1 VLLIASVI
9 LQGLSEAFRLIL
21 AGDRSLIEI
30 TIRTLTVSGLATI
43 LASCWS
49 IPLGVTLGLGRFRGR
64 ALLRGAFNAL
74 MGVPAVAIGLIFYL
88 LLSRSGPLGGLQL
101 LYTPAAVILG
111 QAALITPILV
121 SLVATT
127 VEAVDPE
134 IKSLALTLGASETAA
149 NLTVIGESLGGIG
162 LSISASFNRAIAE
175 LGVALMV
182 GGNIRGATRVLTTV
196 IALETGRGEISLGI
210 ALTVVLLGIVGVV
223 NALIHTAQR
232 RIQG

>member
-1 VLLIASVI
+1 MI
-9 LQGLSEAFRLIL
+9 
-21 AGDRSLIEI
+21 DI

-49 IPLGVTLGLGRFRGR
+49 IPLGVALGLGRFRGR

-88 LLSRSGPLGGLQL
+88 LLSRSGPFGGLQL

-121 SLVATT
+121 SLVAST

-134 IKSLALTLGASETAA
+134 IKSLALTLGASEVRA
-149 NLTVIGESLGGIG
+149 NLAVLNESLVGVF
-162 LSISASFNRAIAE
+162 LAVTASFNRAFAE
-175 LGVALMV
+175 LGVALML
-182 GGNIRGATRVLTTV
+182 GGNIRGTTRVLTTY
-196 IALETGRGEISLGI
+196 IALETGRGEISMGI
-210 ALTVVLLGIVGVV
+210 SLAIVLMVIVGVV
-223 NALIHTAQR
+223 NSLVNAVR
-232 RIQG
+232 RRL